1 MGKSAYE
8 GIFLAPESIVVYPGL
23 SVTDLTR
30 CAGSDSALNAG
41 EVHAEGDALANRYF
55 ED

>member
-1 MGKSAYE
+1 MGNSAYD
-8 GIFLAPESIVVYPGL
+8 GIFLAPESIVVYPGI

-30 CAGSDSALNAG
+30 CAGGDSPLNTG
-41 EVHAEGDALANRYF
+41 EIHAEGDALASRYF

>member
-8 GIFLAPESIVVYPGL
+8 GIFLAPESIVVYPGI

-30 CAGSDSALNAG
+30 CAGSDPALGAG
-41 EVHAEGDALANRYF
+41 EIHAEGDALASRSF